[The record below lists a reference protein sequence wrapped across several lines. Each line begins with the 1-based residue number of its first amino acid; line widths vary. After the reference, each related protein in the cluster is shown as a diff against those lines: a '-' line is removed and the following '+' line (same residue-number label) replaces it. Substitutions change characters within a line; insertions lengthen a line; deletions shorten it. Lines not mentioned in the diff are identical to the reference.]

1 MRIILSVLLAFSF
14 AFGVQLN
21 QIKQDVANRAEN
33 SIKIL
38 KDKNLS
44 ESEKQSA
51 VVAQFDPIFDYE
63 LMAKISLGFKNY
75 DALNDE
81 EKKAYVSGFSQMLKR
96 IYSSRLKDYTNEEFI
111 VDSLVQPKPQRAV
124 LNAHLQSKGNRYDVA
139 YKYYDAN
146 ERGWL
151 VYDVEIV
158 GVSIVQTYKGQ
169 FADVLKNGGIK
180 AVIEALKAQ

>member
-1 MRIILSVLLAFSF
+1 MKIILSILLAFSL
-14 AFGVQLN
+14 AFGVEIN
-21 QIKQDVANRAEN
+21 EIKDDVAKRVEN

-38 KDKNLS
+38 NDKSLDENA
-44 ESEKQSA
+44 KQNA

-75 DALNDE
+75 DALNKE
-81 EKKAYVSGFSQMLKR
+81 EQSAYVKNFSQMLKR
-96 IYSSRLKDYTNEEFI
+96 IYASRLKDYTDEEFI
-111 VDSLVQPKPQRAV
+111 IDSLEQPKPQRAV
-124 LNAHLQSKGNRYDVA
+124 LNAHLQSKGKRYDVT
-139 YKYYDAN
+139 YKYYNAN

-169 FADVLKNGGIK
+169 FADVLKNGGIN